1 MSELP
6 EGWAECSLEDLLG
19 PLSDGKILHQG
30 WSPQCESTP
39 APEGEWGVLKT
50 TAVQDGYFLE
60 DENKALPSAL
70 SPKPEL
76 EVKAGDLLMTCAG
89 PRSRCGVIC
98 HVPKTREKLIFS
110 GKIYRFRPNAEHV
123 EPKFLTHLLRT
134 AELKEKIDEIKTGI
148 SESGMNMTRERF
160 FALPVRLA
168 PLAEQTRIA
177 AKLDEL
183 LAQVDTL
190 KARIDG
196 IPLLLK
202 RFRQSVLAAAVS
214 GRLTEEWRTEN
225 SGCDVAEQINT
236 ILSDRLLFS
245 KSKKVP
251 ATHLKNEE
259 YEIPKTWRWVS
270 LDSLSAK
277 IVDGT
282 HHTPTYVESGVPF
295 ISVKDIRNG
304 VIDFSSTK
312 FISTEEHVELCK
324 RCRPQKGD
332 LLITKSGTIGRT
344 ALINTEAEFSLFVSV
359 ALIKPAS
366 KFVNMKFI
374 DIALMK
380 WVNEIDISS
389 RIVGSAIK
397 NLHLTDMKVL
407 AIPFAPLEEQTEIV
421 RRVEQLFAFADQ
433 LEAKIASAK
442 SRIDHLTQSILAKAF
457 RGELVPQDP
466 NDEPA
471 SVLLE
476 RIKTQR
482 AAAPKAKRGRKAST

>member
-6 EGWAECSLEDLLG
+6 EGWVTAALGDVCGQPAQRVPSADEKFTYIDIASIDRERKIISEPQRLPGAEAPSRARKLLERGDVIVSMTRPNLNAVALVG
-19 PLSDGKILHQG
+19 ELHNE
-30 WSPQCESTP
+30 CIAST
-39 APEGEWGVLKT
+39 GFDVLKP
-50 TAVQDGYFLE
+50 FE
-60 DENKALPSAL
+60 
-70 SPKPEL
+70 
-76 EVKAGDLLMTCAG
+76 
-89 PRSRCGVIC
+89 
-98 HVPKTREKLIFS
+98 
-110 GKIYRFRPNAEHV
+110 V
-123 EPKFLTHLLRT
+123 EPRWIFAAVRSTQFVNAMCDKVQGALYPAVKSADIREH
-134 AELKEKIDEIKTGI
+134 EIP
-148 SESGMNMTRERF
+148 
-160 FALPVRLA
+160 LP
-168 PLAEQTRIA
+168 PLAEQTRIVQ
-177 AKLDEL
+177 KLDEL

-196 IPLLLK
+196 LPALLK
-202 RFRQSVLAAAVS
+202 RFRQSVLAAAIS

-245 KSKKVP
+245 KSKKAP

-259 YEIPKTWRWVS
+259 HEIPKTWRWVS

-312 FISTEEHVELCK
+312 FISAEEHVELCK

-344 ALINTEAEFSLFVSV
+344 ALINTEVEFSLFVSV

-421 RRVEQLFAFADQ
+421 RRVVQLFAFADQ
-433 LEAKIASAK
+433 LENKVASAK

-476 RIKTQR
+476 RIQALR
-482 AAAPKAKRGRKAST
+482 AATPKAKRGRKASA